1 MMNVKKQRNSLIY
14 SIIEDFFLHYKL
26 PLLLVVLIIL
36 SASAI
41 LIVTQKTR
49 LLINEREQLLL
60 ERNVLENEWRNLT
73 LEENVLA
80 DQKRIE
86 RQAINKLKM
95 EYVTGKTETVVV
107 LKKKP

>member
-1 MMNVKKQRNSLIY
+1 MNVKKQRSHSLIY
-14 SIIEDFFLHYKL
+14 HILEDLFQHYKL
-26 PLLLVVLIIL
+26 PLFLVVLIII
-36 SASAI
+36 SASAV
-41 LIVTQKTR
+41 LVVTQKTR

-86 RQAINKLKM
+86 RQAINQLKM
-95 EYVTGKTETVVV
+95 QYVTGKTETVIV
-107 LKKKP
+107 LKKKS